1 MRKLVGFILLMAVY
15 VSCIK
20 NDIPYPVLVGEITS
34 FQVEGQTKCDID
46 NQKRT
51 VAVEVDESVELSN
64 LKLLAFEVTNDA
76 TIIPEPQ
83 TYIDLSQKQTFSLVT
98 YQEYVWNISATQQIE
113 RYFKVENQIGSAVFD
128 LQEKS
133 VLVTVPEGEDLS
145 NIKVIDA
152 KFEKQGSVI
161 SPDPKTVKDYKDI
174 VYFNVTLNNQTYKW
188 KVIVVKT
195 ESKVNTGAVNAY
207 AKHAVVTGSGQSGME
222 NPYFEYKK
230 ESESQWTKWTKDIL
244 IVDSDFTGVIE
255 GLEPQTTY
263 KYRAVLGE
271 DTGEEKLFTTE
282 AAVQIK
288 NSSFDDWYKDDK
300 TWYANLDLSPDNYW
314 WDSGNKAT
322 NILGE
327 KNPTSPEESIV
338 IKGKSVKLAS
348 TSVIGVMAAGSI
360 YTGKFL
366 EIVGIGARL
375 SFGVPFTSRPKGFK
389 GYYNYS
395 PGVIDKSKDPYKEL
409 KGRTD
414 TCQIYA
420 VLADWDAPFE
430 VNTTTGKLIDYND
443 KNIIAYCELK
453 SAENTNGYKQFN
465 MEFKY
470 KDTDRKPKYIVLVA
484 ASSRYGDYFT
494 GSTSSVLY
502 VDEFELVY

>member
-20 NDIPYPVLVGEITS
+20 NDIPYPILVSDITS
-34 FQVEGQTKCDID
+34 FKVEGQTKCDID

-51 VAVEVDESVELSN
+51 VAVEVDESVELSK

-76 TIIPEPQ
+76 TIIPEPA
-83 TYIDLSQKQTFSLVT
+83 TYIDLSEPQKFNLVT
-98 YQEYVWNISATQQIE
+98 YQEYLWEVSATQQVE

-128 LQEKS
+128 LEERS
-133 VLVTVPEGEDLS
+133 VLVTVPESADFS

-161 SPDPKTVKDYKDI
+161 SPDPKTVKNYTDI

-195 ESKVNTGAVNAY
+195 ESKIATGSVNAY
-207 AKHAVVTGSGQSGME
+207 AKHAVVSGAGQSGME

-230 ESESQWTKWTKDIL
+230 ETDSQWSKWTKDIL
-244 IVDSDFTGVIE
+244 IVDSDFTAVIE

-271 DTGEEKLFTTE
+271 YTGEEKSFTTE
-282 AAVQIK
+282 AATQIK

-327 KNPTSPEESIV
+327 KNPTSPEESVV